1 MTKEHDLHC
10 LYQKSTDSYCIF
22 CKSEE
27 EVIYFRYITIEKE
40 YTPQCKKSY
49 PIEKARNLWRVMRS
63 TCPNGPNNW
72 KETATPLGLSH
83 IVNEIL
89 SQKQK
94 I

>member
-1 MTKEHDLHC
+1 MKAHDLHC

-22 CKSEE
+22 CKSGE
-27 EVIYFRYITIEKE
+27 EVIYFRYVSMEKE
-40 YTPQCKKSY
+40 YDQRCKKSY
-49 PIEKARNLWRVMRS
+49 PIEQARNLWRVMKPYA
-63 TCPNGPNNW
+63 PNTSQYW

-89 SQKQK
+89 SQKQA